1 MNISESKKLL
11 AKLQATNQK
20 LKETSA
26 KVSKLNESL
35 GREFGVTTT
44 NKKK

>member
-35 GREFGVTTT
+35 GKEFGVHPVS
-44 NKKK
+44 KKK